1 MGPIKR
7 IKNRIGL
14 PSPALVVGCVALSIA
29 LGGTAAALPGVRTVQ
44 DNDLKTNS
52 VTARAIRADAVRESE
67 IQAGAVQDTELGT
80 IVSRKDTTSIPDG
93 GSGRADVQ
101 CDPGEKMIG
110 GGGNVQQSAPDAIYH
125 GDNPTN
131 PVNGTT
137 FNTWEAHASNAA
149 GNLANVDVNV
159 WAICLQ

>member
-1 MGPIKR
+1 MKR
-7 IKNRIGL
+7 IKGRMSW
-14 PSPALVVGCVALSIA
+14 PSPALVVACGAVVLA
-29 LGGTAAALPGVRTVQ
+29 LGGTAAALPGTRTVQ

-52 VTARAIRADAVRESE
+52 VTARAIRADAVREAE

-110 GGGNVQQSAPDAIYH
+110 GGGNVQQSSPDAIYH

>member
-7 IKNRIGL
+7 IKNRIW
-14 PSPALVVGCVALSIA
+14 PPRPAAVIACVALGIA
-29 LGGTAAALPGVRTVQ
+29 LGGTATALPGTRTVQ

-80 IVSRKDTTSIPDG
+80 IVSRKDTTSLADG
-93 GSGRADVQ
+93 FSGRADVQ
-101 CDPGEKMIG
+101 CDPGEVMIG
-110 GGGNVQQSAPDAIYH
+110 GGGNVQQSAPDAIFH
-125 GDNPTN
+125 GSNPTN

-137 FNTWEAHASNAA
+137 FNTWEAHATNEA

>member
-1 MGPIKR
+1 MGRFTRIKR
-7 IKNRIGL
+7 RFGL
-14 PSPALVVGCVALSIA
+14 PSPAMIVGVVAVVLA
-29 LGGTAAALPGVRTVQ
+29 LGGSATALNGTRTVQ

-52 VTARAIRADAVRESE
+52 VTARAIRADAVREAE

-80 IVSRKDTTSIPDG
+80 IVSRKDTTAIPDG

-101 CDPGEKMIG
+101 CDAGERMIG
-110 GGGNVQQSAPDAIYH
+110 GGGNTQQSSPDAIYH

-149 GNLANVDVNV
+149 GNLATVDVNV

>member
-1 MGPIKR
+1 MGR
-7 IKNRIGL
+7 FTRRFGL
-14 PSPALVVGCVALSIA
+14 PSPAMIVGVVAVVLA
-29 LGGTAAALPGVRTVQ
+29 LGGSATALNGTRTVQ
-44 DNDLKTNS
+44 DNDLKNNS
-52 VTARAIRADAVRESE
+52 VTARAIRTDAVREAE

-101 CDPGEKMIG
+101 CDPGERMIG

-137 FNTWEAHASNAA
+137 FSTWEAHATNEA

>member
-1 MGPIKR
+1 MGRFHR
-7 IKNRIGL
+7 IKNRVGL
-14 PSPALVVGCVALSIA
+14 PSPALIVGVVAVVLA
-29 LGGTAAALPGVRTVQ
+29 LGGSATALNGTRTVQ
-44 DNDLKTNS
+44 ANDLKNNS

-67 IQAGAVQDTELGT
+67 IQAGAVQDAELGT
-80 IVSRKDTTSIPDG
+80 IVSRKDTNSLADG
-93 GSGRADVQ
+93 SSGRVDVQ
-101 CDPGEKMIG
+101 CDPGERMIG

-137 FNTWEAHASNAA
+137 FNTWEAHATNAA